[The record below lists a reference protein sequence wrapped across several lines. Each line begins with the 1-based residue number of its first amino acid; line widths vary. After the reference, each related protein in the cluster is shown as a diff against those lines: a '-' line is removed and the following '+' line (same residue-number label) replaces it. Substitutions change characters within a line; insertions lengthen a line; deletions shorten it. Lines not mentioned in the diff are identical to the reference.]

1 MIELTDEDRLYG
13 ENEKSE
19 WEIAKLGKTTLILY
33 SAFLKGL
40 PFEQVMGLLV
50 TLHAVVGIVA
60 VAVATGKLA
69 A

>member
-1 MIELTDEDRLYG
+1 MIELTDEDRLNK

-19 WEIAKLGKTTLILY
+19 WKIVKLCKTTFNLY

-50 TLHAVVGIVA
+50 TVHAVVGIVA
-60 VAVATGKLA
+60 VAVATGKEA